1 MAYITHLNLNPV
13 APYNFDLSVGIFSWR
28 DPQISGYENGKFWQ
42 VIRVNNKLILAIIEA
57 TGTIDE
63 PELSIDLN
71 AEEKLLK
78 KDIISAKNT
87 INTIFN
93 LDFDLKEF
101 YKYVT
106 SDRVMSKLTRE
117 LRGLK
122 SHATSTV
129 FEALTSSIIEQQISL
144 IASRSIE
151 RHMIKDHG
159 EKLRINNEIY
169 YAFPQPEV
177 LSKLTKEQ
185 LRESGLSLRK
195 SEYIIDIAKNIT
207 SGNLDLEIYKSYD
220 DASKIVDKLSKLRGV
235 GQWTANLTVLRSMQL
250 HRAFPADD
258 LGLRRSVSHFYG
270 DDKKIS
276 ADDAR
281 KIAGRWGKWKGLAG
295 FYVIAG
301 FLMDKKLVK
310 IKIG

>member
-28 DPQISGYENGKFWQ
+28 DPQISEYENGKFWQ

-71 AEEKLLK
+71 AEEKLQK
-78 KDIISAKNT
+78 KDIQSAENT
-87 INTIFN
+87 INTIFS
-93 LDFDLKEF
+93 LDFDLKKF
-101 YKYVT
+101 YKYVA
-106 SDRVMSKLTRE
+106 SDPVMSKLTRE

-122 SHATSTV
+122 SHATSTI

-159 EKLRINNEIY
+159 EKLQIDNKTY
-169 YAFPQPEV
+169 YAYPTPES
-177 LSKLTKEQ
+177 LSKLTREQ

-207 SGNLDLEIYKSYD
+207 AEKLDLELCKNYD
-220 DASKIVDKLSKLRGV
+220 YVSKIVDKLSQLRGV
-235 GQWTANLTVLRSMQL
+235 GQWTAHLTVLRSMHL
-250 HRAFPADD
+250 NRAFPTDD
-258 LGLRRSVSHFYG
+258 LGLRRSVSHFYC

-281 KIAGRWGKWKGLAG
+281 KIAGRWGKWRGLAG

-301 FLMDKKLVK
+301 FLRDKKL
-310 IKIG
+310 